1 MDIVFEALVDLFL
14 EGTFELTKN
23 KKVSKWI
30 RYPLMVIISLIF
42 GRIFLNTTGK
52 IKTVPICVANVAT
65 DAPNAPRCGIKSA
78 FIMIFRS
85 AAKK

>member
-42 GRIFLNTTGK
+42 
-52 IKTVPICVANVAT
+52 
-65 DAPNAPRCGIKSA
+65 A
-78 FIMIFRS
+78 FIIGLVFLLSYALFNQSKIISLLLFGVGIFFLIGTIYKLR
-85 AAKK
+85 KVWKEK